1 MNARK
6 LSTRNAAVW
15 LVGAMLALFAVMLIG
30 GCRERRGFARH
41 EPDIYVAS
49 HGDYDRVVLVEH
61 QPRRARMTLRRRERD
76 RRNDRRRKEEARHD
90 RRDRKDDRRTDRRD
104 DDRPR
109 PRRR

>member
-6 LSTRNAAVW
+6 LGGRKAAVW
-15 LVGAMLALFAVMLIG
+15 FVGALLALFAVMLIG

-49 HGDYDRVVLVEH
+49 HGDYGGVVLVEH
-61 QPRRARMTLRRRERD
+61 APRRAGMTVRHRERD
-76 RRNDRRRKEEARHD
+76 RRNDRWRREEARHD
-90 RRDRKDDRRTDRRD
+90 RRDRKDDRREDRRD
-104 DDRPR
+104 DDRRR

>member
-41 EPDIYVAS
+41 EPNLYVAR
-49 HGDYDRVVLVEH
+49 HGGHERVVLVEPE
-61 QPRRARMTLRRRERD
+61 PRRARMTVRRRDRD

-90 RRDRKDDRRTDRRD
+90 RKDRKDDRRKDRRD

-109 PRRR
+109 RR